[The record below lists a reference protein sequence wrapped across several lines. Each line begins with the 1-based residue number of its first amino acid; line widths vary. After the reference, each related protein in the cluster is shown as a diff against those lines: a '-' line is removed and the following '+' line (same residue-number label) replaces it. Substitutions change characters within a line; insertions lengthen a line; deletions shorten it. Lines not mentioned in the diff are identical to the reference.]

1 MALDPIEEIKTRF
14 DIVDI
19 IKEYIPLQN
28 AGANFRARCPF
39 HQEKSASFMVSAS
52 KQIWH
57 CFGCGEGGDLFTFVM
72 KHESLQF
79 GEALRLL
86 AQKAG
91 IQLESQDPRL
101 KDEKSRLYDCMSAA
115 VDFFHLGFLKSPRA
129 LHAREYAAKRG
140 LSEDIIDEFKIG
152 YAPGDENL
160 LYQYLLGKK
169 FLASEM
175 LNCGL
180 VLKRAQGYQ
189 YYDRFRNRLI
199 VPIRNLHGAVVGFGG
214 RLLEEIKDAPKY
226 LNSPQTALYDKSRI
240 VFGLDKAKYEIRKTD
255 EVILVEG
262 YMDFLALYQAG
273 IKHVVAT
280 SGTALTVEQ
289 IRLIKRFTSTLLFC
303 FDSDAAGSQATVRG
317 IEHALSEGMNVRIIE
332 LPRTE
337 DGVSKYKD
345 PDDCIRASKD
355 DWAQAVKDARSF
367 VQFHFDRTMN
377 TTVITD
383 GYAKR
388 KAVHHM
394 LGIIRLLAERV
405 EQDHWIKKLA
415 QELFLSE
422 SVLWEELTKGAK
434 QATQKISPAPQKV
447 AQPKEQGQSIQMLFL
462 SFCIRFPSM
471 CQEVMNDI
479 DNEMIDHELD
489 KMVYEQFKNNQEP
502 SGKECEER
510 YNLLSLLAE
519 KEYEFLSEKNALEI
533 GLQLADKIRDEYRKR
548 KIDELQTLMAD
559 AERTNN
565 SEAVQRYTQ
574 EFSKLKH

>member
-1 MALDPIEEIKTRF
+1 MALDPIEEIKSRF

-57 CFGCGEGGDLFTFVM
+57 CFGCSLGGDIFTFIM

-79 GEALRLL
+79 GETLRLL

-101 KDEKSRLYDCMSAA
+101 KDEKNRLYDCVSAA

-129 LHAREYAAKRG
+129 AHAREYAAKRG
-140 LSEDIIDEFKIG
+140 LSEESIDEFKIG
-152 YAPGDENL
+152 YAPNDENL

-180 VLKRAQGYQ
+180 VLKRVQGYQ

-199 VPIRNLHGAVVGFGG
+199 IPIRNLHGAVVGFGG

-226 LNSPQTALYDKSRI
+226 LNSPQTALYDKSKI

-317 IEHALSEGMNVRIIE
+317 IQYALGEGMNVRIIQ
-332 LPRTE
+332 LPLDE
-337 DGVSKYKD
+337 HGKSKYKD
-345 PDDCIRASKD
+345 PDECIRANTN
-355 DWAQAVKDARSF
+355 DWAAAVASARSF

-377 TTVITD
+377 AAVLTD
-383 GYAKR
+383 GYTKR
-388 KAVHHM
+388 KAAQHM
-394 LGIIRLLAERV
+394 LGIIRLLSERV

-422 SVLWEELTKGAK
+422 SVFWE
-434 QATQKISPAPQKV
+434 
-447 AQPKEQGQSIQMLFL
+447 
-462 SFCIRFPSM
+462 
-471 CQEVMNDI
+471 
-479 DNEMIDHELD
+479 
-489 KMVYEQFKNNQEP
+489 
-502 SGKECEER
+502 
-510 YNLLSLLAE
+510 
-519 KEYEFLSEKNALEI
+519 
-533 GLQLADKIRDEYRKR
+533 
-548 KIDELQTLMAD
+548 
-559 AERTNN
+559 
-565 SEAVQRYTQ
+565 
-574 EFSKLKH
+574 